1 MRRGRVGALAL
12 GALAGA
18 LLAAGAAR
26 AQEAAPTPDV
36 PPGPAAIRGR
46 VVHPARPEAAA
57 GVDVVLYALP
67 AEGMPGLRRARSD
80 AQGAFAFEGVSN
92 DPATAYLVGARFA
105 DVPYAGERLSFAPGE
120 TERAVEV
127 RIADVSPDPRAVRVR
142 EVVVRLDPIG
152 GELAVNESVRIENAG
167 TTTVFVPAALRA
179 PAAAPFATRLP
190 PGAQR
195 FAMPLGVVPEG
206 VSLTGEELAFFGPI
220 YPGGNELDY
229 TYVVPAAGAAPGAT
243 ARVSL
248 DRRFA
253 AGVERLVLLAP
264 AQGPAAAP
272 PAGFSGP
279 EDADA
284 EGRTYRRYVRES
296 LAPGAHVAF
305 GLDVPAAERRPGAL
319 TVGEV
324 RLFLELDD
332 AALLA
337 REEYHFTVSG
347 SGSVVG
353 DREAP
358 LLRIPLPAG
367 AQRLGFHPDFGLQ
380 PGAEGG
386 IVVLGPVPAGD
397 SVLEIAYRLPPV
409 VGSAE
414 LAREFAAPVS
424 LLGVYVVDSGL
435 LVDSP
440 RLHRRRP
447 VRGNDRTFAHLEAFE
462 LEAGETVAIRFA
474 PLAPRRGL
482 PRAAT
487 VALAFLGAGA
497 AILFLSAPLRRPGV
511 AIEGAAPEASAARRE
526 RESLIVA
533 IRDLDHDY
541 ETGKVAEDDWRTLRE
556 ELRARAMA
564 YLREERDAAAR
575 GGDAVASSSAP
586 AADVPVCPGCSAV
599 ARPADRFCAQCGAAL
614 APPGRSHGARG

>member
-1 MRRGRVGALAL
+1 MRRRRGAALAL
-12 GALAGA
+12 GVLAGA
-18 LLAAGAAR
+18 LAAAGAAR

-46 VVHPARPEAAA
+46 VIHPERPDAAG

-67 AEGMPGLRRARSD
+67 AEGMPGLRRARTD
-80 AQGAFAFEGVSN
+80 AGGAFAFEEVSN

-105 DVPYAGERLSFAPGE
+105 DVPYAGERLNFAPGE
-120 TERAVEV
+120 TERTVEV
-127 RIADVSPDPRAVRVR
+127 RIADVSADPRAVRVR
-142 EVVVRLDPIG
+142 EVVVRMDPIG
-152 GELAVNESVRIENAG
+152 DELAVNESVRIENAG
-167 TTTVFVPAALRA
+167 RTTLFVPAAERS
-179 PAAAPFATRLP
+179 PGAAPFATRLP

-206 VSLTGEELAFFGPI
+206 VSLAGEELAFFGPI
-220 YPGGNELDY
+220 YPGENELAY
-229 TYVVPAAGAAPGAT
+229 TYAVPAAGAAPGAT
-243 ARVSL
+243 VRVAL

-253 AGVERLVLLAP
+253 SGVERLVLLAP
-264 AQGPAAAP
+264 VQGSVAAP
-272 PAGFSGP
+272 PGFAGP
-279 EDADA
+279 EDASV
-284 EGRTYRRYVRES
+284 EGRSYRRFVRES
-296 LAPGAHVAF
+296 LAPGASVAF
-305 GLDVPAAERRPGAL
+305 GLDVSGAERRPGAL
-319 TVGEV
+319 ELGEV
-324 RLFLELDD
+324 RLFFELDD

-347 SGSVVG
+347 SASVVG

-380 PGAEGG
+380 PDPDGG
-386 IVVLGPVPAGD
+386 IAVLGPVPAGE
-397 SVLEIAYRLPPV
+397 SVLEVAYRLPPV
-409 VGSAE
+409 VATAE

-447 VRGNDRTFAHLEAFE
+447 VRGNDRTFAHLEGFE

-474 PLAPRRGL
+474 PLPPRRGL

-487 VALAFLGAGA
+487 VALACLGAGA
-497 AILFLSAPLRRPGV
+497 AILFLSAPLRRVPEAV
-511 AIEGAAPEASAARRE
+511 EDAAPEASAAQRE
-526 RESLIVA
+526 RESLVVA

-541 ETGKVAEDDWRTLRE
+541 ETGKVAEDDWRVLRE

-564 YLREERDAAAR
+564 CLREERDAAAS
-575 GGDAVASSSAP
+575 GGAALASGGAAAAGGP
-586 AADVPVCPGCSAV
+586 ACPGCAAV
-599 ARPADRFCAQCGAAL
+599 PRPEDRFCAQCGAAL
-614 APPGRSHGARG
+614 GPPARSHEARG